1 MNFEPILYALSGF
14 FMKLSDD
21 AYDREK
27 NIALAIVAGVL
38 CGSFIGY
45 LAVTSADAACIFIA
59 ILIGTVLSLKVD
71 SLNHIAALILFVLI
85 VIYIGIPSIGVITLL
100 ICSVAAFL
108 DEIGNDNKYI
118 KNRWVKLFFEYR
130 FTLKIAVLS
139 FALLGLLQST
149 YPGLKVPGVQYF
161 LLPTFIY
168 FLLFDLFYE
177 LAGLKFN
184 TIYNGLNSIFRV
196 FRKID

>member
-1 MNFEPILYALSGF
+1 
-14 FMKLSDD
+14 
-21 AYDREK
+21 
-27 NIALAIVAGVL
+27 
-38 CGSFIGY
+38 
-45 LAVTSADAACIFIA
+45 
-59 ILIGTVLSLKVD
+59 LKVD